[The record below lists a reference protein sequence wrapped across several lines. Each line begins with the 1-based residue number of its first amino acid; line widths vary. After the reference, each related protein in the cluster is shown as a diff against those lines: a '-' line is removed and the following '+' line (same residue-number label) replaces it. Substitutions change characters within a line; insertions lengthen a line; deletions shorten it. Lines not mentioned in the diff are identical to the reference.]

1 MNFLNYCN
9 WYHKDKTFTFSQVN
23 DKLNSGYF
31 NNELF
36 QNRKNFRNPSIY
48 EKLIE
53 YCDIDEHGTN
63 FPKELYDGHLFG
75 KESYYDELAKEL
87 DAMERARVQA
97 AKIMKSSSDPA
108 LAATVKMMNM
118 GLSKK

>member
-1 MNFLNYCN
+1 
-9 WYHKDKTFTFSQVN
+9 
-23 DKLNSGYF
+23 
-31 NNELF
+31 
-36 QNRKNFRNPSIY
+36 
-48 EKLIE
+48 
-53 YCDIDEHGTN
+53 
-63 FPKELYDGHLFG
+63 LYDGHLFG